1 MNPEDTFQVGDIVT
15 DNGEGF
21 PWIKT
26 VGGWLRQGL
35 DHVFTW
41 REVLAWHE
49 YNVVNPDDDALTGF
63 VPVKMV
69 PDQKGLWAT
78 EISGLQSQIAEL
90 QGVISSL
97 SSCPQCGS
105 PHKHVFTGVCFGSL
119 DSVRRDVDA
128 HLWHYSG

>member
-49 YNVVNPDDDALTGF
+49 YNVLNPDDDAQTPF
-63 VPVKMV
+63 APVKMV
-69 PDQKGLWAT
+69 PDQKAKRGL
-78 EISGLQSQIAEL
+78 EVEHLLLQLGAVKGI
-90 QGVISSL
+90 ISSL
-97 SSCPQCGS
+97 PSCPQCGS
-105 PHKHVFTGVCFGSL
+105 PHKHVFIGVCFGSL
-119 DSVRRDVDA
+119 DPVRRDVDA